1 MAESARGPALAERG
15 VAEGV
20 VLLLIAGWALT
31 ARDVPAFVLPGPLDV
46 AAAMGALV
54 SDPDLIGHVAT
65 SFFRVLAAV
74 ACATVVAVALAASM
88 RTGIVMRTIV
98 ERNLLVVLNSFP
110 SVGWAVLGVIWFSV
124 STGTVIF
131 IQGMIVLPFCLIA
144 AIEGF
149 RQIDPDL
156 DEMGRSL
163 SRSAWRRFLKVQA
176 PLIAP
181 FLIAGVRIAYGIAW
195 KIALVAELFGASSGL
210 GWLLQQAQT
219 RADGATVFAACLVIV
234 VIFALV
240 DRVALRPLARRYSVN
255 RAEA

>member
-1 MAESARGPALAERG
+1 M
-15 VAEGV
+15 AEGV
-20 VLLLIAGWALT
+20 VLLLIAGWWAT
-31 ARDVPAFVLPGPLDV
+31 ARDLPAFVLPGPLDV
-46 AAAMGALV
+46 ARAMAALV
-54 SDPDLIGHVAT
+54 TDPDLIGHVAT
-65 SFFRVLAAV
+65 SFLRVLAAV
-74 ACATVVAVALAASM
+74 VCAALVAVALAASM
-88 RTGIVMRTIV
+88 RTGLVMRVIV

-110 SVGWAVLGVIWFSV
+110 SVGWAVLGVIWLGV
-124 STGTVIF
+124 SNGTVVF
-131 IQGMIVLPFCLIA
+131 IQTMIVLPFCLIA

-149 RQIDPDL
+149 RQIDPEL

-163 SRSAWRRFLKVQA
+163 TRSPWRRFLKLQA

-240 DRVALRPLARRYSVN
+240 DRLVLRPLARRFSIN
-255 RAEA
+255 LAEA